1 MASAR
6 AEFLAD
12 TDYNSSYTKGLIT
25 VQPVIILHDLIKQLP
40 QLSQLWVATQLVS
53 TLPVFLWIGDRF
65 RRDDKNS
72 MQSSHDGNAQSQI
85 VHLRDEVERLR
96 SLLLMT
102 ANLNSTLNYE
112 RVLEMTLDLA
122 HNALEDTRD
131 RRLISALMLFT
142 KDDLFIAAARGFP
155 QADLRVTLP
164 GASGVLGETLVNVQ
178 THITR
183 DPRNDPEL
191 KRFVALHKSSVAIS
205 LPLVVGLEIYG
216 LLVFGHPDGE
226 YFSQPRVEI
235 LEAVAQQ
242 SMIALQN
249 AKLYSDLE
257 QEKERIAE
265 IQEEARHKLARD
277 LHDGPTQSIGA
288 IAMRVN
294 FARRLVQRD
303 ANQAAEELFKI
314 EELARRTTKEIR
326 QMLFTLRPLVLESE
340 GLVAGLHQLSE
351 KMEENHGQAVV
362 IEAEDK
368 VADDLELG
376 KQGVIFFIV
385 EEAVNNAR
393 KHAEA
398 SRILVRLRRKKDLLY
413 LEIED
418 NGKGFDVER
427 VQSNYD
433 QRGSLGMINLHERTE
448 LVNGIIKINSHPGGG
463 TKISVTIP
471 VTMEAADKL
480 NRPGFA
486 A

>member
-1 MASAR
+1 MPG
-6 AEFLAD
+6 FLVSRFTISFCSELRILNGAD
-12 TDYNSSYTKGLIT
+12 LLQSLSGE
-25 VQPVIILHDLIKQLP
+25 LP
-40 QLSQLWVATQLVS
+40 QIARLLDFLKPAWLVS
-53 TLPVFLWIGDRF
+53 ALPFLLWIGDRS
-65 RRDDKNS
+65 RRESDSNS
-72 MQSSHDGNAQSQI
+72 MQYSNDGDPKTQLSRLQN
-85 VHLRDEVERLR
+85 EVERLR

-122 HNALEDTRD
+122 HNALEDARD
-131 RRLISALMLFT
+131 SRLISALMLFS
-142 KDDLFIAAARGFP
+142 KDDLFIASARGLP
-155 QADLRVTLP
+155 HADLRVTLP
-164 GASGVLGETLVNVQ
+164 GSRGILGETLVNVQ
-178 THITR
+178 THITH

-191 KRFVALHKSSVAIS
+191 KRFVSLHNCAVAIA

-216 LLVFGHPDGE
+216 LLFFGHPDGA
-226 YFSQPRVEI
+226 YFSQDRVEI

-303 ANQAAEELFKI
+303 PNQAAEELFKI

-326 QMLFTLRPLVLESE
+326 QMLFTLRPLILESE
-340 GLVAGLHQLSE
+340 GLVQALRQLSE
-351 KMEENHGQAVV
+351 KMKENHGQNVV
-362 IEAEDK
+362 IETKDD
-368 VADDLELG
+368 VADDLEMG

-385 EEAVNNAR
+385 EEATNNAR
-393 KHAEA
+393 KHAKA
-398 SRILVRLRRKKDLLY
+398 DHIWVRMRRKGDLLH

-418 NGKGFDVER
+418 DGAGFDVEH
-427 VQSNYD
+427 VQSNYE
-433 QRGSLGMINLHERTE
+433 QRGSLGMVNLHERTE
-448 LVNGIIKINSHPGGG
+448 LVNGIIKIDSKPGRG
-463 TKISVTIP
+463 TKVSVTIP
-471 VTMEAADKL
+471 VTMEAAEKL
-480 NRPGFA
+480 HRHGFA

>member
-1 MASAR
+1 MA
-6 AEFLAD
+6 FDIFQDLA
-12 TDYNSSYTKGLIT
+12 G
-25 VQPVIILHDLIKQLP
+25 QLP
-40 QLSQLWVATQLVS
+40 GLLRSLVSSEAGLLLS
-53 TLPVFLWIGDRF
+53 TLPAFLWIGDRF
-65 RRDDKNS
+65 RREDDKNS
-72 MQSSHDGNAQSQI
+72 INYAQGGNTRGDLDRLQ
-85 VHLRDEVERLR
+85 DEIARLR

-131 RRLISALMLFT
+131 KRLISALMLFS
-142 KDDLFIAAARGFP
+142 KDDLFIASARGLP

-164 GASGVLGETLVNVQ
+164 GSRGVLGETLANVQ
-178 THITR
+178 SHITH

-191 KRFVALHKSSVAIS
+191 KRFVSLHKCDVAIS
-205 LPLVVGLEIYG
+205 VPLVVGLEIYG
-216 LLVFGHPDGE
+216 VLLFGHPDDG
-226 YFSQPRVEI
+226 YFSQDRVEI

-303 ANQAAEELFKI
+303 PNQAAEELFKI

-340 GLVAGLHQLSE
+340 GLIAALGQLSE
-351 KMEENHGQAVV
+351 KMLENHNQNVV
-362 IEAEDK
+362 IEAKED
-368 VADDLELG
+368 VAENLEMG

-398 SRILVRLRRKKDLLY
+398 DHIWVRLRRKKDLLQ

-418 NGKGFDVER
+418 DGKGFDVDR
-427 VQSNYD
+427 VQDNYE
-433 QRGSLGMINLHERTE
+433 QRGSLGMVNLHERTE
-448 LVNGIIKINSHPGGG
+448 LVNGIIKIESNPGRG
-463 TKISVTIP
+463 TKVSVTVP
-471 VTMEAADKL
+471 VTMEAAEKL
-480 NRPGFA
+480 HRPGFA

>member
-1 MASAR
+1 MLQS
-6 AEFLAD
+6 L
-12 TDYNSSYTKGLIT
+12 TGYI
-25 VQPVIILHDLIKQLP
+25 P
-40 QLSQLWVATQLVS
+40 QLSRMLDTIEPAWLMS
-53 TLPVFLWIGDRF
+53 TLPFLLWIGDRF
-65 RRDDKNS
+65 RRGTDSNS
-72 MQSSHDGNAQSQI
+72 TQNSKDGITKEKFERLQ
-85 VHLRDEVERLR
+85 DEVERLR
-96 SLLLMT
+96 SLLVMT

-122 HNALEDTRD
+122 HNALEDSRES
-131 RRLISALMLFT
+131 RLISALMLFS
-142 KDDLFIAAARGFP
+142 KDDLFIASARGLP
-155 QADLRVTLP
+155 HADLRVTLP
-164 GASGVLGETLVNVQ
+164 GSRGVLGETLVNVQ
-178 THITR
+178 THITH

-191 KRFVALHKSSVAIS
+191 KRFVALHNCAVAIS

-216 LLVFGHPDGE
+216 LLLFGHPDGE
-226 YFSQPRVEI
+226 YFSQDRVEV

-303 ANQAAEELFKI
+303 PDQAADELFKI

-340 GLVAGLHQLSE
+340 GLVEALRQLAE
-351 KMEENHGQAVV
+351 KMEENHGQKVV
-362 IEAEDK
+362 IETKDN
-368 VADDLELG
+368 VTDDLEMG

-385 EEAVNNAR
+385 EEAANNAR
-393 KHAEA
+393 KHAKA
-398 SRILVRLRRKKDLLY
+398 SHIWVRMQRKGDLLH

-418 NGKGFDVER
+418 DGSGFDLER
-427 VQSNYD
+427 VQANYD
-433 QRGSLGMINLHERTE
+433 QRGSLGMVNLHERTE
-448 LVNGIIKINSHPGGG
+448 LVNGIIKIDSKPGRG
-463 TKISVTIP
+463 TKVKVIIP
-471 VTMEAADKL
+471 VTMEAAEKL
-480 NRPGFA
+480 HRHGSA

>member
-1 MASAR
+1 MQHVSV
-6 AEFLAD
+6 L
-12 TDYNSSYTKGLIT
+12 
-25 VQPVIILHDLIKQLP
+25 PDL
-40 QLSQLWVATQLVS
+40 LSQIPLLAKLWTVS
-53 TLPVFLWIGDRF
+53 SFLSAVPVFLWIGDRF
-65 RRDDKNS
+65 RRDDGKNS
-72 MQSSHDGNAQSQI
+72 MQQSNDFNSKDHVIRLQ
-85 VHLRDEVERLR
+85 DEIERLR

-122 HNALEDTRD
+122 HNALEDKRD
-131 RRLISALMLFT
+131 KRLISALMLFS
-142 KDDLFIAAARGFP
+142 KDDLFIAAARGLP
-155 QADLRVTLP
+155 HADLRVTLP

-191 KRFVALHKSSVAIS
+191 KRIVAMHKCAVAIS

-216 LLVFGHPDGE
+216 LLMFGHPNGE

-303 ANQAAEELFKI
+303 PNQAAEELFKI

-340 GLVAGLHQLSE
+340 GLIAGLHQLAE
-351 KMEENHGQAVV
+351 KMDENHEQSVV
-362 IEAEDK
+362 IEAEDD
-368 VADDLELG
+368 VADDLEMG

-398 SRILVRLRRKKDLLY
+398 AHIWVRLHRKKDVLF

-418 NGKGFDVER
+418 NGTGFDVER
-427 VQSNYD
+427 VQSNYE
-433 QRGSLGMINLHERTE
+433 QRGSLGMVNLHERTE
-448 LVNGIIKINSHPGGG
+448 LVNGIIKIDSRPGRG
-463 TKISVTIP
+463 TKVNVTIP
-471 VTMEAADKL
+471 VTMEAAEKL
-480 NRPGFA
+480 HRPGFA

>member
-1 MASAR
+1 
-6 AEFLAD
+6 
-12 TDYNSSYTKGLIT
+12 
-25 VQPVIILHDLIKQLP
+25 VQHVSVLPDL
-40 QLSQLWVATQLVS
+40 LSQIPLLAKLWTVS
-53 TLPVFLWIGDRF
+53 SFLSAVPVFLWIGDRF
-65 RRDDKNS
+65 RRDDGKNS
-72 MQSSHDGNAQSQI
+72 MQQSNDLNSKDHVIRLQ
-85 VHLRDEVERLR
+85 DEIERLR

-122 HNALEDTRD
+122 HNALEDKRD
-131 RRLISALMLFT
+131 KRLISALMLFS
-142 KDDLFIAAARGFP
+142 KDDLFIAAARGLP
-155 QADLRVTLP
+155 HADLRVTLP

-191 KRFVALHKSSVAIS
+191 KRIVAMHKCAVAIS

-216 LLVFGHPDGE
+216 LLMFGHPNGE

-303 ANQAAEELFKI
+303 PNQAAEELK
-314 EELARRTTKEIR
+314 
-326 QMLFTLRPLVLESE
+326 SY
-340 GLVAGLHQLSE
+340 
-351 KMEENHGQAVV
+351 
-362 IEAEDK
+362 
-368 VADDLELG
+368 
-376 KQGVIFFIV
+376 
-385 EEAVNNAR
+385 
-393 KHAEA
+393 
-398 SRILVRLRRKKDLLY
+398 SRLKSSPGERRRKFGRCY
-413 LEIED
+413 LPC
-418 NGKGFDVER
+418 GLSF
-427 VQSNYD
+427 
-433 QRGSLGMINLHERTE
+433 
-448 LVNGIIKINSHPGGG
+448 
-463 TKISVTIP
+463 
-471 VTMEAADKL
+471 L
-480 NRPGFA
+480 NRKG
-486 A
+486 